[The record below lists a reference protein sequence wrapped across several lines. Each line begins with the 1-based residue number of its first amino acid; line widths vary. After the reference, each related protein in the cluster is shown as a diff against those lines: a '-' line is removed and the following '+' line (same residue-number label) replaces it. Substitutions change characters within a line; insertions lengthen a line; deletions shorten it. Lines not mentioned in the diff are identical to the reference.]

1 MEQVKE
7 DIIAAR
13 EAHRKQWFRSY
24 KPQGWDSMDLKYGSL
39 LCQVDTGIMRL
50 NQYANGTI
58 DELEELYEERISF
71 SGEVDEK
78 GRMGVTHYF
87 LFGTGALL

>member
-1 MEQVKE
+1 
-7 DIIAAR
+7 
-13 EAHRKQWFRSY
+13 
-24 KPQGWDSMDLKYGSL
+24 
-39 LCQVDTGIMRL
+39 MRL